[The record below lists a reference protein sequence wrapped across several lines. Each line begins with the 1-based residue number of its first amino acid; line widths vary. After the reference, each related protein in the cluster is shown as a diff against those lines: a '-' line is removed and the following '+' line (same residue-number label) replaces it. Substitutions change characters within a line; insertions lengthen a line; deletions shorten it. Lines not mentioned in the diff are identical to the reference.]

1 MSAAQAQQEAYRRGT
16 AAPAGAL
23 VTGGAAL
30 AIIGLA
36 VFAMFALGDD
46 PARAWRVYHVNF
58 LFFTGVSLGGVVF
71 SAAFRVT
78 KGAWAGPIVRFAE
91 AGAAFLPIA
100 LVSFF
105 VLFLGRHYLFPWID
119 HPTPARG
126 PWLTTSWVFW
136 RDLLSLLAMFS
147 LAIAYVYHNLKPD
160 MAALREHAP
169 EARRALYAQLSRGF
183 SGRPDELA
191 KNERTLDRLAPL
203 FLVAYGYLFTLI
215 AFDLVMSLAPYWY
228 STLFGW
234 WFFMG
239 AFLTGLTT
247 LGLMTVYWRGRLGL
261 QAMIGRQQFH
271 DLGKL
276 VFALS
281 VFWAY
286 LMFSQFLVQWYAN
299 LPDETAFPFYRMWGE
314 WRPVAVLVGLMVFMI
329 PFWGLIWVKA
339 KLTPFTFTVFVA
351 VSWAGVWLERY
362 LLVQPSLTEHGPTF
376 GLPELGITAGFLGLF
391 LFAYG
396 LFARSFPMISPRMAD
411 EAAKWHH

>member
-1 MSAAQAQQEAYRRGT
+1 MSAGNHREAYRR
-16 AAPAGAL
+16 AAQAPAGPL
-23 VTGGAAL
+23 VRGGAL
-30 AIIGLA
+30 LA
-36 VFAMFALGDD
+36 VLGMGLFAILLLGDD
-46 PARAWRVYHVNF
+46 PARAWRAYHVNF
-58 LFFTGVSLGGVVF
+58 LFFTGISLGGVVF

-78 KGAWAGPIVRFAE
+78 KGAWAGPMVRFAE

-100 LVSFF
+100 LVSFL

-126 PWLTTSWVFW
+126 PWLTVSWVFW
-136 RDLLSLLAMFS
+136 RDFLALVAVFG
-147 LAIAYVYHNLKPD
+147 LALAYVYHNVKPD
-160 MAALREHAP
+160 LAALMDGLP
-169 EARRALYAQLSRGF
+169 EERRGLFARWAAGF
-183 SGRPDELA
+183 TASPEQTA
-191 KNERTLDRLAPL
+191 ENEKRLDRLAPL
-203 FLVAYGYLFTLI
+203 FLVVYAYLITLI
-215 AFDLVMSLAPYWY
+215 AFDLIMSLAPYWY

-247 LGLMTVYWRGRLGL
+247 LGLMTIYWRRRLAL
-261 QAMIGRQQFH
+261 EALIGRQQFH

-276 VFALS
+276 VFGLS

-286 LMFSQFLVQWYAN
+286 LMFSQFLVQWYGN

-314 WRPVAVLVGLMVFMI
+314 WRPIAVLVGLMVFMI

-339 KLTPFTFTVFVA
+339 KVTPFTFGLFAA

-376 GLPELGITAGFLGLF
+376 GLPEFGVTAGFLGLF
-391 LFAYG
+391 LLAYG
-396 LFARSFPMISPRMAD
+396 WFARTFPMISPRLAD
-411 EAAKWHH
+411 EAARWHH

>member
-36 VFAMFALGDD
+36 VFAMLALGDD

-126 PWLTTSWVFW
+126 SWLTTSWVFW

-169 EARRALYAQLSRGF
+169 EARRALYARLSSGF